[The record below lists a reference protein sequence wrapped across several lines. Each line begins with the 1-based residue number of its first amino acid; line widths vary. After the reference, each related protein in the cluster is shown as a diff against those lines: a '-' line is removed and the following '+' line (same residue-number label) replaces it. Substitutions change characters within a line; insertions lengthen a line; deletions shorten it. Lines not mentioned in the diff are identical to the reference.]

1 MRGRMAER
9 FKRRPQMSEP
19 LTIVVPIVPAG
30 DRRRGPI
37 QPPRSLQGVFAGWGP
52 KL

>member
-1 MRGRMAER
+1 M
-9 FKRRPQMSEP
+9 PNP
-19 LTIVVPIVPAG
+19 LIAFAPVAPDG

-37 QPPRSLQGVFAGWGP
+37 QPVRPAGGVFGGWGP

>member
-1 MRGRMAER
+1 M
-9 FKRRPQMSEP
+9 PNP
-19 LTIVVPIVPAG
+19 LIVIVPIAPDG

-37 QPPRSLQGVFAGWGP
+37 QPARPTSGVFAGWGP

>member
-1 MRGRMAER
+1 MPA
-9 FKRRPQMSEP
+9 P
-19 LTIVVPIVPAG
+19 LSLIVPVAPIG

-37 QPPRSLQGVFAGWGP
+37 QPARPAAGVFAGWGP